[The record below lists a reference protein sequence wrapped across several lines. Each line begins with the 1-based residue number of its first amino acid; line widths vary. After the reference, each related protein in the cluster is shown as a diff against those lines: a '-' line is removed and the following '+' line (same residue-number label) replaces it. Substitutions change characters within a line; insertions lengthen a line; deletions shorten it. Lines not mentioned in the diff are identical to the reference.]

1 MATAASSDRSAQA
14 ARRAR
19 SPRQVWAAP
28 GSSHDRVVGL
38 ARIGLPT
45 AIGVLTAFLVMA
57 PLTAGGDV
65 SFVLDKN
72 KVEVAQER
80 MKLQAAQYRG
90 QDSKG
95 QAFTLDAGSAIQK
108 SSAEPIVQL
117 NALSAQLQ
125 LSDGPAN
132 IRANTGRYDMD
143 TEKVRLDGPL
153 NVTAPNGYDLKT
165 TNATLDLR
173 ARTMESGSAVTG
185 TVPQGVFSANKLRAD
200 LEGRTV
206 TLDGNARLR
215 IVPRGPK

>member
-1 MATAASSDRSAQA
+1 MVRTPRPASGPS
-14 ARRAR
+14 RRPVR

-28 GSSHDRVVGL
+28 GSRHDRVVGL

-95 QAFTLDAGSAIQK
+95 QAFSLDAGSAIQK
-108 SSAEPIVQL
+108 SSAEPVVDMTR
-117 NALSAQLQ
+117 LSALLQ
-125 LSDGPAN
+125 LSDGPATVK
-132 IRANTGRYDMD
+132 ANTGRYDMD

-153 NVTAPNGYDLKT
+153 NVTAPSGYDLRT

-185 TVPQGVFSANKLRAD
+185 TVPQGRFSANKLHAD

-206 TLDGNARLR
+206 RLDGNARLR